1 FNIQIPNGVAEAAT
15 FEMYMNGQKKG
26 HQGPEIFSQGRKNW
40 SGHVY
45 GFGVHIGDAI
55 NGNNTFELKV
65 KGNVVSTFRGKL
77 FTDEEVQNNYQF
89 RDWMFIT
96 ETIGDTVREYV
107 GSMYFKQI
115 PLNIAQ
121 EYKV

>member
-1 FNIQIPNGVAEAAT
+1 MHFEMTEKVIANVSTNGNGHAYFNIQIPNGVAEAAT

-26 HQGPEIFSQGRKNW
+26 HQGPEIFSKGRKNW

-77 FTDEEVQNNYQF
+77 FTDE
-89 RDWMFIT
+89 
-96 ETIGDTVREYV
+96 
-107 GSMYFKQI
+107 
-115 PLNIAQ
+115 
-121 EYKV
+121 